1 MTGKPEDATWI
12 GPWDDG
18 RRLFDGQ
25 SWTVEHTTHNGRPYP
40 ITVAVIGAQYDDGH
54 VQRSI
59 LLDVPGGPIT
69 AAEAHSVID
78 ALTEAV
84 AMADT
89 ETKLQNT
96 SRKPTSPKT
105 GRPESGTARS
115 LIQTSARA
123 LRLPEKSH
131 VPASGLALR
140 CGYTGGN
147 PRIIADILAV
157 VAPNFCRCGEHPRN
171 AEPPGKR
178 AVVSPIL
185 TGGSMS
191 LEELS

>member
-1 MTGKPEDATWI
+1 VTSKPEDATWI
-12 GPWDDG
+12 GPWEEG

-69 AAEAHSVID
+69 AAEARQVIG

-89 ETKLQNT
+89 ETKLQDT
-96 SRKPTSPKT
+96 SRKPASPKP
-105 GRPESGTARS
+105 GRP
-115 LIQTSARA
+115 
-123 LRLPEKSH
+123 
-131 VPASGLALR
+131 
-140 CGYTGGN
+140 
-147 PRIIADILAV
+147 
-157 VAPNFCRCGEHPRN
+157 
-171 AEPPGKR
+171 GKWDG
-178 AVVSPIL
+178 PI
-185 TGGSMS
+185 TYSDVG
-191 LEELS
+191 